1 MRKSI
6 ATVGITV
13 SIALGAGGTLAAQ
26 AATATNTSTST
37 NSLISAKCYH
47 HSGTRTTNFRWVSKD
62 NRYEVYA
69 SPRKGTTSYNT
80 CHK

>member
-1 MRKSI
+1 MRKLGI
-6 ATVGITV
+6 AAIVAG
-13 SIALGAGGTLAAQ
+13 SLALGGGGTLAAQ
-26 AATATNTSTST
+26 AATASNTSTST

-47 HSGTRTTNFRWVSKD
+47 HSGKRTTNFRWVSKD

-69 SPRKGTTSYNT
+69 SPRHSSTSYNT